1 VGDGQLKWIENKLKA
16 ATKKGE
22 RVILFCHFPIHPVNV
37 HNLWNADALTKLLG
51 KYPCVAAYINGHNH
65 AGNYGSKDRVHYLT
79 LKGMVDTT
87 DNAFSVIEVHKDR
100 LSLKGIGRQ
109 KDREMRLPSPEKP

>member
-1 VGDGQLKWIENKLKA
+1 
-16 ATKKGE
+16 
-22 RVILFCHFPIHPVNV
+22 
-37 HNLWNADALTKLLG
+37 
-51 KYPCVAAYINGHNH
+51 
-65 AGNYGSKDRVHYLT
+65 
-79 LKGMVDTT
+79 MVDTT